1 MTVIRDSN
9 NVSAQKCRAAQTTG
23 PQLPVALTGL
33 KQQERIELGN
43 SGRRH
48 QVDQLPMALTFPRMI
63 SRLSFCSVSNGSQ
76 TGEDILREYKHL
88 MGTARYR
95 TLRVHCL
102 NLEHMMKA
110 GLPIPW
116 QERDLRAILNTLLE
130 EEATPSK
137 VNRLWYTLAWI
148 SKKLGLLEGD
158 SLPRL
163 VEKKRSILEQLATT
177 VTRPQKKAAVPS
189 LAVIQALER
198 GATDD
203 SVGSPQSDI

>member
-1 MTVIRDSN
+1 
-9 NVSAQKCRAAQTTG
+9 
-23 PQLPVALTGL
+23 
-33 KQQERIELGN
+33 
-43 SGRRH
+43 
-48 QVDQLPMALTFPRMI
+48 
-63 SRLSFCSVSNGSQ
+63 
-76 TGEDILREYKHL
+76 

-102 NLEHMMKA
+102 NLEHMLKS

-116 QERDLRAILNTLLE
+116 QERDLRSFLNTLLE

-148 SKKLGLLEGD
+148 SKKLGLLEAD

-177 VTRPQKKAAVPS
+177 VTKPQKKAVVPS
-189 LAVIQALER
+189 LSLIQALEK
-198 GATDD
+198 GAIDD
-203 SVGSPQSDI
+203 TVGTPPDRYLMAVVRFMVGASARFDDIQHSSPSALKFTESTCEVLS